1 MLTSKF
7 IESLR
12 AEVAFKQIV
21 TQDPAMLEILNR
33 LKNVAPKNVNILLN
47 GETGT
52 GKELCA
58 QAIHFLSPQRNH
70 PFIAL
75 NCGIGPV
82 ELFDSILFGHTRG
95 AFTNAI
101 AERRGLIE
109 EANHGILFLDEINSL
124 PQTLQVKLNRF
135 IETGNFRRL
144 GENRLRNVN
153 VRIIAASNTPLTQA
167 TENNSFRKDL
177 YYRLAEYIIDI
188 PPLRQRNKDIR
199 LLLTYYLQ
207 KFKERYTKPNLFFT
221 EDALKLCEQY
231 DWPGNVRELEN
242 LIKRC
247 CIDSVNGKIQA
258 IDLKIKTSN
267 QNQSQRHSDHFTM
280 PIQEAKSKLINE
292 FEISYLHFHLKENNG
307 NVEECARQSGKHR
320 SAFWALLKKH
330 NIDPQIYRH

>member
-207 KFKERYTKPNLFFT
+207 KLKERYTKPNLFFT

-242 LIKRC
+242 VIERAV
-247 CIDSVNGKIQA
+247 IMTRGDSVGPEDFPTA
-258 IDLKIKTSN
+258 IYHPDKDKSNRDPLLSSGRSLKEVEREMIIKTLADMN
-267 QNQSQRHSDHFTM
+267 GNRTRTA
-280 PIQEAKSKLINE
+280 EVLG
-292 FEISYLHFHLKENNG
+292 ISRRTLQLKLKEYG
-307 NVEECARQSGKHR
+307 VK
-320 SAFWALLKKH
+320 
-330 NIDPQIYRH
+330 